1 MLCGVHFAQERQ
13 AAIID
18 RLERDGR
25 VVSASL
31 AEELE
36 VSIDSIRRDLQELE
50 AAGALRRVH
59 GGAVAPLPGRPRF
72 LDRIDEDEPGRDAIA
87 ARAARL
93 VVDQQRVAI
102 GGGTTAVAFATALR
116 ADLRATVLTS
126 SLDVALALRAREPI
140 TVDVLGGRL
149 DRASQTLIGA
159 GPVEQL
165 RTVRPDLCIVS
176 PCWLDLE
183 QGVTLRDRAEAD
195 VMRAMIARSRRIV
208 AIATAAKLGVTGP
221 YVVAEAKRLD
231 MLVTDAPADE
241 YAAAGIEV
249 VRP

>member
-1 MLCGVHFAQERQ
+1 VHFAQERQ
-13 AAIID
+13 SAIID

-25 VVSASL
+25 VVSATL
-31 AEELE
+31 AAELA

-59 GGAVAPLPGRPRF
+59 GGAVRPLPGKPAF
-72 LDRIDEDEPGRDAIA
+72 LDRLEDPEPAIDAVA

-93 VVDQQRVAI
+93 VVDQQLVAI
-102 GGGTTAVAFATALR
+102 GGGTTAVALAKALR
-116 ADLRATVLTS
+116 RDLRATVLTS
-126 SLDVALALRAREPI
+126 SLDVALELRGHAQI

-165 RTVRPDLCIVS
+165 RTVRPDLCVVS

-208 AIATAAKLGVTGP
+208 AIATAGKLGATGP
-221 YVVAEAKRLD
+221 YVVAETKRLD
-231 MLVTDAPADE
+231 VLVTDAPADE

>member
-1 MLCGVHFAQERQ
+1 VHFAQERQ
-13 AAIID
+13 TAIIA

-25 VVSASL
+25 IVSASL

-59 GGAVAPLPGRPRF
+59 GGAVPPLPGMARF
-72 LDRIDEDEPGRDAIA
+72 LDRLDEEDPGRESVA
-87 ARAARL
+87 ARSARL
-93 VVDQQRVAI
+93 VVDQQLVAI
-102 GGGTTAVAFATALR
+102 GGGTTAVAFAKALR
-116 ADLRATVLTS
+116 ADLRATILTS
-126 SLDVALALRAREPI
+126 SLDVALELRAHEQI

-159 GPVEQL
+159 SPVEQL
-165 RTVRPDLCIVS
+165 RTVRPDLCVVS

-208 AIATAAKLGVTGP
+208 AIATAAKLGATGP
-221 YVVAEAKRLD
+221 YVVAETKRLD